1 MVTICARIHSGASS
15 SPNVLKR
22 MLEWTALAGGM
33 RARRKN
39 CSHAVNYC
47 VLENACRILAY
58 NQMCAACGG
67 KVLCL
72 HGNAADRRLKKSQ
85 ESSGNPQSNADRACD
100 SASASKVTRVD
111 GLYKPK
117 LRSRGKLWIP
127 KIYFSL
133 FFFVIFHN
141 TA

>member
-67 KVLCL
+67 KVLCRQCSPM
-72 HGNAADRRLKKSQ
+72 AKSQ
-85 ESSGNPQSNADRACD
+85 EIHTVEPRLCECEQITKGGWIFYNRNSVEVNFGSLKCTSSFSLPLCNLSQRD
-100 SASASKVTRVD
+100 ASA
-111 GLYKPK
+111 
-117 LRSRGKLWIP
+117 
-127 KIYFSL
+127 
-133 FFFVIFHN
+133 
-141 TA
+141 